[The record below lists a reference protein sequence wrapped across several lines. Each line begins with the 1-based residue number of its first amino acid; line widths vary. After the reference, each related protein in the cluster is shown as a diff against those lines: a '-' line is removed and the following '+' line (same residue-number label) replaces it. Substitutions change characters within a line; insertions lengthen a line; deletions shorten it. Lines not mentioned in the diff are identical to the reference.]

1 MLNNNENSKS
11 PLRDNKSPL
20 KILINSNI
28 PNNNNDKSPLKV
40 LEKKSPLKFLQDKC
54 QNKINNENDINKS
67 PVNYKSKLNNQ
78 INDDKENYN
87 SNYNTTHTSNNSII
101 QNENDEIKKNMVNKM
116 VKKLYNKSPSKINVK
131 RNFMITQMGEDSFKV
146 AIKYLQKCEDPL
158 ESIRKKDKELFINE
172 EMNNY
177 ADFLYN

>member
-1 MLNNNENSKS
+1 MLNNNDNSKS
-11 PLRDNKSPL
+11 PIRDNNNKSPL
-20 KILINSNI
+20 KVIVTSN
-28 PNNNNDKSPLKV
+28 NTNNDKSPLKV

-54 QNKINNENDINKS
+54 QNKNNENDLSKS
-67 PVNYKSKLNNQ
+67 PVNYKSKLNIQ
-78 INDDKENYN
+78 IEDKENYN
-87 SNYNTTHTSNNSII
+87 SNYNTTHTSNNSNIN
-101 QNENDEIKKNMVNKM
+101 NENDEMKKNMVNKM

-131 RNFMITQMGEDSFKV
+131 RNFMITQMGEDTFKF

-158 ESIRKKDKELFINE
+158 ESIKKKDKELFINE